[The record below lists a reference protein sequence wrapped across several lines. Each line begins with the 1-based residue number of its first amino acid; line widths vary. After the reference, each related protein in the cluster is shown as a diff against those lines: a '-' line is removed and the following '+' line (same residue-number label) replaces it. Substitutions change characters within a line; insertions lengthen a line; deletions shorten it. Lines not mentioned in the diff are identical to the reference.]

1 MDFINR
7 LLGRSTGSANV
18 AKERLQL
25 VLAHDRTDLTP
36 EILERLKDEIVN
48 VISKH
53 IEIDRSRVHVSISR
67 SDRTQRLV
75 ADIPLVG
82 TRRAIKD

>member
-1 MDFINR
+1 MNLLNR
-7 LLGRSTGSANV
+7 LLGRSPGSANV

-36 EILERLKDEIVN
+36 EILEQMKDEIVN

-53 IEIDRSRVHVSISR
+53 IAIDRGRVQVSISR
-67 SDRTQRLV
+67 SERTQRLV
-75 ADIPLVG
+75 ADIPLVSA
-82 TRRAIKD
+82 RRASNE